1 MPCFLIISVTFFEE
15 DWPFRKAVGFFEVV
29 IVVVTSCSPVEA
41 VAPGLLDEVDE
52 GIVEL
57 LLL

>member
-1 MPCFLIISVTFFEE
+1 MIISVAFFEE